1 MFEKIE
7 VINISDILCISIV
20 DFVLNNASKYD
31 SLIDVYNAYI
41 NKHGNNGVTIENIH
55 LVIAFLKDV
64 LETDRQLL
72 SSSLAIDQKK

>member
-1 MFEKIE
+1 M
-7 VINISDILCISIV
+7 VNISDTLCVSIV
-20 DFVLNNASKYD
+20 EFVLNSASKYD

-41 NKHGNNGVTIENIH
+41 SKHGNNGVTMENVH